1 MKTVNAFLVYM
12 ILTPVSVACSQSNE
26 PRFCVG
32 AATEIHSAVLD
43 EDREILMHLPASYDS
58 TKDRYPVLYVL
69 DGEWNFLH
77 AISYITYLSDNNIAP
92 EMIIVAIATTN
103 RPRDFL
109 PTHVPQVPES
119 GGSDRFIAFLAD
131 ELIPFVD
138 RKYRTD
144 TTRILYGES
153 NSGLFGVYS
162 LLTEPDLFEAYI
174 VNSPTV
180 RHDDHHINRLAKDV
194 FEDPDFPGKSLIILY
209 GGDEGEWLISPILE
223 FAEVLKNHSPRDLR
237 YRIRELSGERH
248 APPTALYEG
257 IKLLYQEE

>member
-174 VNSPTV
+174 VNCIAIDQYDAVRGHYRFFDVSVRDVAPYHVIISIITDKAFPRTGYLIELTV
-180 RHDDHHINRLAKDV
+180 ID
-194 FEDPDFPGKSLIILY
+194 
-209 GGDEGEWLISPILE
+209 
-223 FAEVLKNHSPRDLR
+223 
-237 YRIRELSGERH
+237 
-248 APPTALYEG
+248 
-257 IKLLYQEE
+257 IKE